1 MTPIKKRHTNWIE
14 AYPIRQRIKKTR
26 FGSQIPTCRPLTRSR
41 GIFQTKKIPDQK
53 KTRTCPK
60 DLRHWSSHLF
70 TPRVSLPD
78 VSRSLSVDIGIGFVK
93 SLKKRSVY
101 YTVTNRSLPCYRK
114 WIIKTRLACH
124 SGIGSV
130 CPCYRTIFPTEEW
143 NTPPPAPTP
152 PGGKS
157 ERRDGT
163 EGGRC
168 FGPDRPVFYYYYIAL
183 LLLLYRSTI
192 MYPTRAR

>member
-1 MTPIKKRHTNWIE
+1 MPAPYTVTWNFPDKKYR
-14 AYPIRQRIKKTR
+14 IRKKQEHVPKTYVTGHHISSLR
-26 FGSQIPTCRPLTRSR
+26 VCRY
-41 GIFQTKKIPDQK
+41 
-53 KTRTCPK
+53 
-60 DLRHWSSHLF
+60 
-70 TPRVSLPD
+70 PD

-192 MYPTRAR
+192 MYPTRTR